1 MSSTSDFERYLN
13 LFRLRLKQLVIARGS
28 AALLLTALVITL
40 ISVSLAIRQGFPG
53 DIVITSRLILF
64 GALAAIVWWLLVLPG
79 RRIDED
85 GSAEIELRTP
95 EFEGRVQT
103 WMEVD
108 SSKNPMAEL
117 LAEDTLR
124 IASGYPPEKQVRPQ
138 EFAFALGTAGVAAA
152 AMLFFAIAGPGNYAY
167 GVRHL
172 WFGWAFPGLLP
183 PQSIEVS
190 PGDDGIRKGGSVNV
204 RAVMQGF
211 EPAQAWVH
219 ARFGDAEWQE
229 VEMSDLSENFEF
241 TFFSVRE
248 PLEYFVS
255 AANVRSPTYRVN
267 VVDLPV
273 VEKLVMTYRFP
284 EWTGKSEETVD
295 PGGDVRAIAET
306 EVEIRLSADRP
317 MTPGELIIDD
327 QQIALRIDG
336 ETATASFNV
345 QKDGQYFIAAKVG
358 GEQIRLT
365 DDYFITLLD
374 DEIPK
379 IEFARPGRDWSA
391 SSIEEVTA
399 RISAQDDY
407 RLESLELR
415 YSVNGGDWQSI
426 ELPVDTDVAELDHV
440 FFLESLSDNGEADAL
455 VPGDL
460 VSYYALAEDR
470 ENSARTDIFF
480 IDVQPFDRR
489 YSQSQQAGGGGGQQ
503 GGQQQDEVSQRQR
516 EIIVST
522 WNLIREEQENRR
534 NDPAYVADNA
544 ALLAR
549 VQATLR
555 EQVGTLARRTEA
567 RQLTASAEE
576 ISSFVESLEKAGAA
590 MIPASERLGEIELE
604 QAILPEQEAL
614 QHLLAAEAVFTDIS
628 VSLQA
633 GNGGGGGGGQ
643 AGRDL
648 TEMFELEMDLEKN
661 QYETGS
667 RASPEAPQQA
677 LDEAVDELEELAR
690 RQEQL
695 ARNMNRNQTP
705 TPAQRW
711 QQEMLRR
718 DVEELQER
726 LERMQQQQSAASQS
740 QDGQQQGS
748 QGQSQGQQQGG
759 QGQQAQSASGSGES
773 SGEEGSRQLNEL
785 RRRLDSAVRAMNE
798 ADKAMRNGGSPD
810 DSKRA
815 AEEAQRQLEGARAQ
829 ASEEIDRA
837 MQASL
842 DDLANRADELYD
854 TQAAMENRL
863 QNSIRGVNVGRNES
877 NRLESGMTIDEEYK
891 LADEKRQLQAEIQ
904 TLQQDARN
912 TAQQIAEN
920 QPAAAE
926 QVRDALDKIRDAE
939 IETRIAVAAAY
950 IEQGEAVYVAGSESA
965 VTEALRE
972 LSEDLQ
978 RAQALGEAG
987 AGGEPGSGQGRN
999 GLAQTLAETQQLRRE
1014 LQQLAE
1020 GNMNDRSAADPGGNA
1035 NGDPDNAANPE
1046 GVRGAFVNGGRDD
1059 LQQSTGIEI
1068 GDIDGGRDFD
1078 EQADNISQDVIA
1090 LFRELRARGV
1100 SVQDIDELRRLAAD
1114 IRASD
1119 FTGNPALLEEEAR
1132 RALAAV
1138 EQLEMALVKTARKDS
1153 ASVRAS
1159 AADEIPSAHK
1169 EIVAD
1174 YYRRLG
1180 QTDDETNR

>member
-1 MSSTSDFERYLN
+1 MSSTQEFERYLN
-13 LFRLRLKQLVIARGS
+13 LFRLRLKQLVMARGF
-28 AALLLTALVITL
+28 AALLAAALIITL
-40 ISVSLAIRQGFPG
+40 ISVSIAIRQGFPG
-53 DIVITSRLILF
+53 DIVITSRLLLLA
-64 GALAAIVWWLLVLPG
+64 ALAAISWWLLILPG
-79 RRIDED
+79 RRVEED
-85 GSAEIELRTP
+85 GSADIESRTP

-103 WMEVD
+103 WVEID
-108 SSKNPMAEL
+108 GSKNPIAEL
-117 LAEDTLR
+117 LAENTLQ
-124 IASGYPPEKQVRPQ
+124 IAKDHPPEKQIRQ
-138 EFAFALGTAGVAAA
+138 REFTLALGGAGIAAA
-152 AMLFFAIAGPGNYAY
+152 ALLFFAIAGPGNYAY

-183 PQSIEVS
+183 PQSIEVL

-204 RAVMQGF
+204 RALMQGF
-211 EPAQAWVH
+211 EPGRAWVH
-219 ARFGDAEWQE
+219 ARFGDADWQE
-229 VEMSDLSENFEF
+229 VEMSDLNENFEF

-255 AANVRSPTYRVN
+255 AANVRSPTYLVS

-273 VEKLVMTYRFP
+273 VENLTVTYRFP
-284 EWTGKSEETVD
+284 EWTGKDEETDD

-306 EVEIRLSADRP
+306 EIEIQISADRP
-317 MTPGELIIDD
+317 MTPGELVVDD
-327 QQIALRIDG
+327 QEISLSIDG
-336 ETATASFNV
+336 ETATAKFNV
-345 QKDGQYFIAAKVG
+345 QQDGQYFIAASVG

-365 DDYFITLLD
+365 DDYFITLLE

-407 RLESLELR
+407 LLESLELR
-415 YSVNGGDWQSI
+415 YSVNGTEWQSI
-426 ELPVDTDVAELDHV
+426 ELPVDTDVTELDHV
-440 FFLESLSDNGEADAL
+440 FFLESLSERADAEAL

-460 VSYYALAEDR
+460 ISYYAVAKDR
-470 ENSARTDIFF
+470 QNSARTDIFF

-503 GGQQQDEVSQRQR
+503 GGQRQDEISQRQR

-534 NDPAYVADNA
+534 NDPAYVSDNA
-544 ALLAR
+544 ALLSR

-555 EQVGTLARRTEA
+555 EQVETLARRTEA

-576 ISSFVESLEKAGAA
+576 IARFVENLEKAGDA

-604 QAILPEQEAL
+604 EAILPEQEAL

-633 GNGGGGGGGQ
+633 NNGGGGGGQ

-667 RASPEAPQQA
+667 RASPDDPQQA
-677 LDEAVDELEELAR
+677 MDEAADELEELAR

-695 ARNMNRNQTP
+695 ARNMNQNQTP

-726 LERMQQQQSAASQS
+726 LERMQQQQSASNQS
-740 QDGQQQGS
+740 QQS
-748 QGQSQGQQQGG
+748 QGQSQGQQEGS
-759 QGQQAQSASGSGES
+759 QGQSSQSGTQSGES
-773 SGEEGSRQLNEL
+773 SGEEGARQVNEL

-798 ADKAMRNGGSPD
+798 ADEAMRNGGSPD
-810 DSKRA
+810 ELQRA
-815 AEEAQRQLEGARAQ
+815 ANEAQRQLEGAREQ
-829 ASEEIDRA
+829 ATEEMQRA

-842 DDLANRADELYD
+842 DDLANRAENLYD
-854 TQAAMENRL
+854 TQSAMEDQL
-863 QNSIRGVNVGRNES
+863 QDAIRGVNVGRNDS
-877 NRLESGMTIDEEYK
+877 NRLESGMTIDEEYQ
-891 LADEKRQLQAEIQ
+891 LADEKRQLQSEIQ
-904 TLQQDARN
+904 GLEQDARN

-920 QPAAAE
+920 QPGAAE
-926 QVRDALDKIRDAE
+926 QVRDALDKLRDTE

-972 LSEDLQ
+972 LSEDMR
-978 RAQALGEAG
+978 RARSLAEPGR
-987 AGGEPGSGQGRN
+987 GGQPGSGEDRN
-999 GLAQTLAETQQLRRE
+999 GLAETLAETQQLRRE
-1014 LQQLAE
+1014 LQQMAE
-1020 GNMNDRSAADPGGNA
+1020 GNA
-1035 NGDPDNAANPE
+1035 NGGGANRGNNGGDN
-1046 GVRGAFVNGGRDD
+1046 RGAFANDGRDD
-1059 LQQSTGIEI
+1059 LQRSTGIEV
-1068 GDIDGGRDFD
+1068 GDLDGNRDFD
-1078 EQADNISQDVIA
+1078 EQADNISQDVLA
-1090 LFRELRARGV
+1090 MFRELRERGV

-1119 FTGNPALLEEEAR
+1119 FSGNPALLEEEAR
-1132 RALAAV
+1132 RALATV
-1138 EQLEMALVKTARKDS
+1138 EQMEMALARAARQND
-1153 ASVRAS
+1153 ATVRTS
-1159 AADEIPSAHK
+1159 AADEIPNAHK

-1180 QTDDETNR
+1180 ESDDESDR

>member
-1 MSSTSDFERYLN
+1 MSSTQEFERYLN
-13 LFRLRLKQLVIARGS
+13 LFRLRLKQLVMARGL
-28 AALLLTALVITL
+28 AALAAAALVITL
-40 ISVSLAIRQGFPG
+40 VSVSLAIRQGFPA
-53 DIVITSRLILF
+53 DVVITSRLILL
-64 GALAAIVWWLLVLPG
+64 GALAAIAWWMLVLPG
-79 RRIDED
+79 RRVDED
-85 GSAEIELRTP
+85 GSDDIEARTP
-95 EFEGRVQT
+95 AFEGRVRT

-108 SSKNPMAEL
+108 SDKNPMAEL

-124 IASGYPPEKQVRPQ
+124 IAEHHPPESEVRQ
-138 EFAFALGTAGVAAA
+138 KEFTYALGAAGIAAA
-152 AMLFFAIAGPGNYAY
+152 ALLFLAIAGPGNYAY

-172 WFGWAFPGLLP
+172 WLGWAFPGLLP

-190 PGDDGIRKGGSVNV
+190 PGNDGIRKGGSVNV

-211 EPAQAWVH
+211 DPAQAWVH
-219 ARFGDAEWQE
+219 ARFGDADWQD
-229 VEMSDLSENFEF
+229 VEMSNLDEDFEF

-248 PLEYFVS
+248 PLEYYVS
-255 AANVRSPTYRVN
+255 AANVRSPTYQVN

-273 VEKLVMTYRFP
+273 VENLAVTYRFP
-284 EWTGKSEETVD
+284 QWTGKNEETVD

-306 EVEIRLSADRP
+306 EIEVRIDTDRP
-317 MTPGELIIDD
+317 MTPGELIVDD
-327 QQIALRIDG
+327 QEIDLTIDG
-336 ETATASFNV
+336 DSATASFDV
-345 QKDGQYFIAAKVG
+345 QRDGQYFVAAIVG
-358 GEQIRLT
+358 GETIRLT
-365 DDYFITLLD
+365 DDYFITLLE
-374 DEIPK
+374 DELPE

-399 RISAQDDY
+399 RISARDDY
-407 RLESLELR
+407 RLESLRLF
-415 YSVNGGDWQSI
+415 YSVNGGDWQNI
-426 ELPVDTDVAELDHV
+426 ELPVDTDIAELDHV
-440 FFLESLSDNGEADAL
+440 FFLESLSDREGADAL
-455 VPGDL
+455 RPGDL
-460 VSYYALAEDR
+460 ISYYAVAGDR

-503 GGQQQDEVSQRQR
+503 GGQQQDEISKRQR

-534 NDPAYVADNA
+534 NDPAYVSDNA

-555 EQVGTLARRTEA
+555 EQVDTLARRTEA

-576 ISSFVESLEKAGAA
+576 IATFVENLGKASAA
-590 MIPASERLGEIELE
+590 MVPASERLSELELE

-633 GNGGGGGGGQ
+633 NNGGGGGGQ

-661 QYETGS
+661 QYESGS

-677 LDEAVDELEELAR
+677 MDEAADELEELAR

-695 ARNMNRNQTP
+695 ARNMNRSQTP
-705 TPAQRW
+705 SPAQRW

-718 DVEELQER
+718 DVEKLQER
-726 LERMQQQQSAASQS
+726 LERMQQQSAANQS
-740 QDGQQQGS
+740 QQNQQSGGS
-748 QGQSQGQQQGG
+748 QGQSQGQQQSGQSGSQSGQGGG
-759 QGQQAQSASGSGES
+759 QQGN
-773 SGEEGSRQLNEL
+773 RQVDEL
-785 RRRLDSAVRAMNE
+785 RRRLDSAIRAMNE
-798 ADKAMRNGGSPD
+798 ADDAMRNGGSPD
-810 DSKRA
+810 ELQRA
-815 AEEAQRQLEGARAQ
+815 AEEAQRQLEGARDQ
-829 ASEEIDRA
+829 ATEEMQRA

-854 TQAAMENRL
+854 TQSAMEDRI
-863 QNSIRGVNVGRNES
+863 QNAIRGVNVGSNDS
-877 NRLESGMTIDEEYK
+877 NRLESGMTIDEEYE
-891 LADEKRQLQAEIQ
+891 LAAKKRELQAGIQ
-904 TLQQDARN
+904 GLAQDART
-912 TAQQIAEN
+912 TAQQIGEA
-920 QPAAAE
+920 QPGAAE
-926 QVRDALDKIRDAE
+926 QVRDALDKVRDAE

-972 LSEDLQ
+972 LSEDLKHA
-978 RAQALGEAG
+978 RALAESGGRDESGTGERQ
-987 AGGEPGSGQGRN
+987 S
-999 GLAQTLAETQQLRRE
+999 GLAQTLADTQQLRRE

-1020 GNMNDRSAADPGGNA
+1020 GNAEGDPGGIRNGGA
-1035 NGDPDNAANPE
+1035 NRDNN
-1046 GVRGAFVNGGRDD
+1046 RGAFANSGRDD
-1059 LQQSTGIEI
+1059 LQRSTGIEI
-1068 GDIDGGRDFD
+1068 GDLDASRDFD
-1078 EQADNISQDVIA
+1078 RQADNISQDVIA
-1090 LFRELRARGV
+1090 LFRELRAEGV
-1100 SVQDIDELRRLAAD
+1100 SVQDIDELRRLAAS

-1138 EQLEMALVKTARKDS
+1138 EQLEIALAKTARKDD
-1153 ASVRAS
+1153 ASVRTG
-1159 AADEIPSAHK
+1159 AADEIPDAHK

-1180 QTDDETNR
+1180 HTDDDESDR